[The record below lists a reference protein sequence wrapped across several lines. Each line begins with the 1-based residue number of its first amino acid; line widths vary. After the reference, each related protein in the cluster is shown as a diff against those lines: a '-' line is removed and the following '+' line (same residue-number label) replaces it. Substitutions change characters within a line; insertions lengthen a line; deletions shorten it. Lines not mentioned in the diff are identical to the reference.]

1 MRRPTAPPAAPPHPR
16 AVLLGPTPGAGLTQW
31 APRLGVIVRGGGPA
45 PAWGGCGR
53 CRASPATLRVVHLC
67 RWGWGGRCYPAASS
81 QLPPGGRGA
90 VGAVNPAPGRGGR
103 VSPRRP
109 TAAGGREKA
118 LSFCEL
124 FWNRLSSWG
133 LEPEQTPRLN
143 GTSCRDGSS
152 GPAPPLRVSARI
164 QAELR
169 SFGTEDRPTDRPAP
183 PREET
188 YEYIIFRGSDIK
200 DITVCEPPKAQHT
213 LPQDPAIVQSS
224 LGSGSASSFQPHV
237 PYSPFRGMPP
247 YSQLA
252 ASSLLSQQYAA
263 SLGLEKLVSPPASA
277 AASSPS
283 SSPSPQP
290 VSELDMSSEPHQ
302 LTSKVGKSPM
312 VEQAVQTATVD
323 NLNAKKLL
331 PNKGTS
337 GVQLNGRPA
346 QPSSK
351 TTSDVVHPAAVP
363 TQGQVNDENR
373 RPQRRRSGNRRTR
386 NRSRGQ
392 TRPTNVKENTIKF
405 EGDFDFESA
414 NAQFNREELDKEFKK
429 KLNFKDDK
437 AEKGEEKD
445 TAVVTQSDEVPA
457 EEDHLGP
464 NCYYDKSKSFF
475 DNISS
480 ELKTSSRRTTWA
492 EERKLNTETFGVS
505 GRFLRGRSFRG
516 GFRGGRGNGTTRRN
530 PTSHRAGTGRV

>member
-1 MRRPTAPPAAPPHPR
+1 M
-16 AVLLGPTPGAGLTQW
+16 
-31 APRLGVIVRGGGPA
+31 
-45 PAWGGCGR
+45 
-53 CRASPATLRVVHLC
+53 
-67 RWGWGGRCYPAASS
+67 
-81 QLPPGGRGA
+81 
-90 VGAVNPAPGRGGR
+90 
-103 VSPRRP
+103 
-109 TAAGGREKA
+109 
-118 LSFCEL
+118 
-124 FWNRLSSWG
+124 
-133 LEPEQTPRLN
+133 
-143 GTSCRDGSS
+143 SS
-152 GPAPPLRVSARI
+152 GTPYIGSKISLISKAQIRYEGILYTIDTENSTVAL
-164 QAELR
+164 AKVR

-183 PREET
+183 PREEI

-224 LGSGSASSFQPHV
+224 LGSASTSSFQPHV

-263 SLGLEKLVSPPASA
+263 SLGLGAGFPLT
-277 AASSPS
+277 
-283 SSPSPQP
+283 
-290 VSELDMSSEPHQ
+290 HQ
-302 LTSKVGKSPM
+302 IRKSPM
-312 VEQAVQTATVD
+312 VEQAVQTGPVD
-323 NLNAKKLL
+323 NMNQKKSPPAKVA
-331 PNKGTS
+331 TAI
-337 GVQLNGRPA
+337 QRNGRQIP
-346 QPSSK
+346 QSK
-351 TTSDVVHPAAVP
+351 TNDTVQPP
-363 TQGQVNDENR
+363 PMQTQDQVNDENR

-392 TRPTNVKENTIKF
+392 NRPPPVKESTIKF

-437 AEKGEEKD
+437 AEAGEEKSD
-445 TAVVTQSDEVPA
+445 PGVATQNDGNADE
-457 EEDHLGP
+457 DLLGP

-480 ELKTSSRRTTWA
+480 ELKSSSRRTTWA

-516 GFRGGRGNGTTRRN
+516 GFRGGRGSGTAQRN
-530 PTSHRAGTGRV
+530 QTAHRAGTGRV

>member
-1 MRRPTAPPAAPPHPR
+1 M
-16 AVLLGPTPGAGLTQW
+16 
-31 APRLGVIVRGGGPA
+31 
-45 PAWGGCGR
+45 
-53 CRASPATLRVVHLC
+53 S
-67 RWGWGGRCYPAASS
+67 
-81 QLPPGGRGA
+81 
-90 VGAVNPAPGRGGR
+90 
-103 VSPRRP
+103 
-109 TAAGGREKA
+109 
-118 LSFCEL
+118 
-124 FWNRLSSWG
+124 
-133 LEPEQTPRLN
+133 
-143 GTSCRDGSS
+143 GSS
-152 GPAPPLRVSARI
+152 GTPYLGSKISLISKAQIRYEGILYTIDTDNSTVAL
-164 QAELR
+164 AKVR

-183 PREET
+183 PREEI

-224 LGSGSASSFQPHV
+224 LGSASASPFQPHV
-237 PYSPFRGMPP
+237 PYSPFRGMAP
-247 YSQLA
+247 YGPLA

-263 SLGLEKLVSPPASA
+263 SLGL
-277 AASSPS
+277 
-283 SSPSPQP
+283 
-290 VSELDMSSEPHQ
+290 
-302 LTSKVGKSPM
+302 
-312 VEQAVQTATVD
+312 
-323 NLNAKKLL
+323 
-331 PNKGTS
+331 
-337 GVQLNGRPA
+337 
-346 QPSSK
+346 
-351 TTSDVVHPAAVP
+351 DVVQPAAVQA
-363 TQGQVNDENR
+363 QGQVNDENR

-392 TRPTNVKENTIKF
+392 NRPTNVKENTIKF

-445 TAVVTQSDEVPA
+445 LAVVTQSAEAPA
-457 EEDHLGP
+457 EEDLLGP

-505 GRFLRGRSFRG
+505 GRFLRGRSSRG

>member
-1 MRRPTAPPAAPPHPR
+1 MR
-16 AVLLGPTPGAGLTQW
+16 GAGRSTPPRCLPPSASPSALYKAGAAGLPAPQCAW
-31 APRLGVIVRGGGPA
+31 AGGG
-45 PAWGGCGR
+45 GGGTPSAR
-53 CRASPATLRVVHLC
+53 PPPLT
-67 RWGWGGRCYPAASS
+67 AAR
-81 QLPPGGRGA
+81 PRPGGA
-90 VGAVNPAPGRGGR
+90 M
-103 VSPRRP
+103 
-109 TAAGGREKA
+109 
-118 LSFCEL
+118 
-124 FWNRLSSWG
+124 
-133 LEPEQTPRLN
+133 
-143 GTSCRDGSS
+143 SS
-152 GPAPPLRVSARI
+152 GTPYIGSKISLISKAQIRYEGILYTIDTENSTVAL
-164 QAELR
+164 AKVR

-183 PREET
+183 PREEI

-224 LGSGSASSFQPHV
+224 LGSASTSSFQPHV

-263 SLGLEKLVSPPASA
+263 SLGLGAGFPPVH
-277 AASSPS
+277 
-283 SSPSPQP
+283 P
-290 VSELDMSSEPHQ
+290 VR
-302 LTSKVGKSPM
+302 KSPM
-312 VEQAVQTATVD
+312 VEQAVQTGPVD
-323 NLNAKKLL
+323 NMNSQKPPPVKVT
-331 PNKGTS
+331 P
-337 GVQLNGRPA
+337 GVQRNGRQVPQSNTKTNVDTVQA
-346 QPSSK
+346 PPVQP
-351 TTSDVVHPAAVP
+351 
-363 TQGQVNDENR
+363 QGQVNDENR

-392 TRPTNVKENTIKF
+392 NRPTTVKENTIKF

-437 AEKGEEKD
+437 AETGEEKGD
-445 TAVVTQSDEVPA
+445 PGVATQNNDGSA
-457 EEDHLGP
+457 EEDLLGP

-480 ELKTSSRRTTWA
+480 ELKSSSRRTTWA

-516 GFRGGRGNGTTRRN
+516 GFRGGRGTGAARRN
-530 PTSHRAGTGRV
+530 QTTHRAGTGRV

>member
-1 MRRPTAPPAAPPHPR
+1 M
-16 AVLLGPTPGAGLTQW
+16 
-31 APRLGVIVRGGGPA
+31 
-45 PAWGGCGR
+45 
-53 CRASPATLRVVHLC
+53 S
-67 RWGWGGRCYPAASS
+67 
-81 QLPPGGRGA
+81 
-90 VGAVNPAPGRGGR
+90 
-103 VSPRRP
+103 
-109 TAAGGREKA
+109 
-118 LSFCEL
+118 
-124 FWNRLSSWG
+124 
-133 LEPEQTPRLN
+133 
-143 GTSCRDGSS
+143 GSS
-152 GPAPPLRVSARI
+152 GTPYLGSKISLISKAQIRYEGILYTIDTDNSTVAL
-164 QAELR
+164 AKVR

-183 PREET
+183 PREEI

-224 LGSGSASSFQPHV
+224 LGSASASPFQPHV

-247 YSQLA
+247 YGQLA

-263 SLGLEKLVSPPASA
+263 SLGLGAGF
-277 AASSPS
+277 PS
-283 SSPSPQP
+283 TP
-290 VSELDMSSEPHQ
+290 
-302 LTSKVGKSPM
+302 VGKSPM
-312 VEQAVQTATVD
+312 VEQAVQTSSVD

-331 PNKGTS
+331 PSKVTS
-337 GVQLNGRPA
+337 ATQLNGRQA

-351 TTSDVVHPAAVP
+351 PASDVVQPAPVH

-373 RPQRRRSGNRRTR
+373 RPPRRRSGNRRTR

-392 TRPTNVKENTIKF
+392 NRPTNVKENTIKF
-405 EGDFDFESA
+405 E
-414 NAQFNREELDKEFKK
+414 
-429 KLNFKDDK
+429 DDK
-437 AEKGEEKD
+437 ADKGEEKD
-445 TAVVTQSDEVPA
+445 PAVMAQSEETAA
-457 EEDHLGP
+457 EEDLLGP

-505 GRFLRGRSFRG
+505 GRFLRGRSSRG

>member
-1 MRRPTAPPAAPPHPR
+1 M
-16 AVLLGPTPGAGLTQW
+16 
-31 APRLGVIVRGGGPA
+31 
-45 PAWGGCGR
+45 
-53 CRASPATLRVVHLC
+53 
-67 RWGWGGRCYPAASS
+67 
-81 QLPPGGRGA
+81 
-90 VGAVNPAPGRGGR
+90 
-103 VSPRRP
+103 
-109 TAAGGREKA
+109 
-118 LSFCEL
+118 
-124 FWNRLSSWG
+124 
-133 LEPEQTPRLN
+133 
-143 GTSCRDGSS
+143 SS
-152 GPAPPLRVSARI
+152 GTPYIGSKISLISKAQIRYEGILYTIDTENSTVAL
-164 QAELR
+164 AKVR

-183 PREET
+183 PREEI

-224 LGSGSASSFQPHV
+224 LGSASTSSFQPHV

-252 ASSLLSQQYAA
+252 ANSLLSQQYAA

-290 VSELDMSSEPHQ
+290 VSEPDMSSEPHQ
-302 LTSKVGKSPM
+302 LSSKGAGFPPVHPVRKSPM
-312 VEQAVQTATVD
+312 VEQAVQTGPVD
-323 NLNAKKLL
+323 NMNSQKPPPVKVT
-331 PNKGTS
+331 P
-337 GVQLNGRPA
+337 GVQRNGRQVP
-346 QPSSK
+346 QSNTK
-351 TTSDVVHPAAVP
+351 T
-363 TQGQVNDENR
+363 N
-373 RPQRRRSGNRRTR
+373 GNRRTR

-392 TRPTNVKENTIKF
+392 NRPTTVKENTIKF

-437 AEKGEEKD
+437 AETGEEKGD
-445 TAVVTQSDEVPA
+445 PGVATQNNDGNA
-457 EEDHLGP
+457 EEDLLGP

-480 ELKTSSRRTTWA
+480 ELKSSSRRTTWA

-516 GFRGGRGNGTTRRN
+516 GFRGGRGTGAARRN
-530 PTSHRAGTGRV
+530 QTTHRAGTGRV

>member
-1 MRRPTAPPAAPPHPR
+1 M
-16 AVLLGPTPGAGLTQW
+16 
-31 APRLGVIVRGGGPA
+31 
-45 PAWGGCGR
+45 
-53 CRASPATLRVVHLC
+53 
-67 RWGWGGRCYPAASS
+67 
-81 QLPPGGRGA
+81 
-90 VGAVNPAPGRGGR
+90 
-103 VSPRRP
+103 
-109 TAAGGREKA
+109 
-118 LSFCEL
+118 
-124 FWNRLSSWG
+124 
-133 LEPEQTPRLN
+133 
-143 GTSCRDGSS
+143 SS
-152 GPAPPLRVSARI
+152 GTPYIGSKISLISKAQIRYEGILYTIDTENSTVAL
-164 QAELR
+164 AKVR

-183 PREET
+183 PREEI

-224 LGSGSASSFQPHV
+224 LGSASTSSFQPHV
-237 PYSPFRGMPP
+237 PYSPFR
-247 YSQLA
+247 
-252 ASSLLSQQYAA
+252 
-263 SLGLEKLVSPPASA
+263 EKLVSPPASA

-290 VSELDMSSEPHQ
+290 VSEPDMSSEPHQ
-302 LTSKVGKSPM
+302 LSSKGAGFPSVHPVRKSPM
-312 VEQAVQTATVD
+312 VEQAVQTGPVD
-323 NLNAKKLL
+323 NMNSQKPPPVKVT
-331 PNKGTS
+331 P
-337 GVQLNGRPA
+337 GVQRNGRQVP
-346 QPSSK
+346 QGNSK
-351 TTSDVVHPAAVP
+351 TNVDTVQAAPVQ

-392 TRPTNVKENTIKF
+392 NRPTTVKENTIKF

-437 AEKGEEKD
+437 AETGEEKGD
-445 TAVVTQSDEVPA
+445 PGVATQNNDGNA
-457 EEDHLGP
+457 EEDLLGP

-480 ELKTSSRRTTWA
+480 ELKSSSRRTTWA

-516 GFRGGRGNGTTRRN
+516 GFRGGRGSGAARRN
-530 PTSHRAGTGRV
+530 QTTHRAGTGRV

>member
-1 MRRPTAPPAAPPHPR
+1 M
-16 AVLLGPTPGAGLTQW
+16 
-31 APRLGVIVRGGGPA
+31 
-45 PAWGGCGR
+45 
-53 CRASPATLRVVHLC
+53 
-67 RWGWGGRCYPAASS
+67 
-81 QLPPGGRGA
+81 
-90 VGAVNPAPGRGGR
+90 
-103 VSPRRP
+103 
-109 TAAGGREKA
+109 
-118 LSFCEL
+118 
-124 FWNRLSSWG
+124 
-133 LEPEQTPRLN
+133 
-143 GTSCRDGSS
+143 SS
-152 GPAPPLRVSARI
+152 GTPYIGSKISLISKAQIRYEGILYTIDTENSTVAL
-164 QAELR
+164 AKVR

-183 PREET
+183 PREEI

-224 LGSGSASSFQPHV
+224 LGSASTSSFQPHV
-237 PYSPFRGMPP
+237 PYSPFR
-247 YSQLA
+247 
-252 ASSLLSQQYAA
+252 
-263 SLGLEKLVSPPASA
+263 EKLVSPPASA

-290 VSELDMSSEPHQ
+290 VSEPDMSSEPHQ
-302 LTSKVGKSPM
+302 LSSKGAGFPSVHPVRKSPM
-312 VEQAVQTATVD
+312 VEQAVQTGPVD
-323 NLNAKKLL
+323 NMNSQKPPPVKVT
-331 PNKGTS
+331 P
-337 GVQLNGRPA
+337 GVQRNGRQVP
-346 QPSSK
+346 QGSGK
-351 TTSDVVHPAAVP
+351 TNVDTVQAAPVQ

-392 TRPTNVKENTIKF
+392 NRPTTVKENTIKF

-437 AEKGEEKD
+437 AETGEEKGD
-445 TAVVTQSDEVPA
+445 PGVATQNNDGNA
-457 EEDHLGP
+457 EEDLLGP

-480 ELKTSSRRTTWA
+480 ELKSSSRRTTWA

-516 GFRGGRGNGTTRRN
+516 GFRGGRGSGAARRN
-530 PTSHRAGTGRV
+530 QTTHRAGTGRV

>member
-1 MRRPTAPPAAPPHPR
+1 M
-16 AVLLGPTPGAGLTQW
+16 
-31 APRLGVIVRGGGPA
+31 
-45 PAWGGCGR
+45 
-53 CRASPATLRVVHLC
+53 S
-67 RWGWGGRCYPAASS
+67 
-81 QLPPGGRGA
+81 
-90 VGAVNPAPGRGGR
+90 
-103 VSPRRP
+103 
-109 TAAGGREKA
+109 
-118 LSFCEL
+118 
-124 FWNRLSSWG
+124 
-133 LEPEQTPRLN
+133 
-143 GTSCRDGSS
+143 GSS
-152 GPAPPLRVSARI
+152 GTPYLGSKISLISKAQIRYEGILYTIDTDNSTVAL
-164 QAELR
+164 AKVR

-183 PREET
+183 PREEI

-290 VSELDMSSEPHQ
+290 ASELDMSSEPHQ
-302 LTSKVGKSPM
+302 LTSKGAGFPSVPVGKSPM
-312 VEQAVQTATVD
+312 VEQAVQTGSVD

-331 PNKGTS
+331 PGKGPV
-337 GVQLNGRPA
+337 GMQLSGRPA

-351 TTSDVVHPAAVP
+351 TSSDVVQPAAVQS
-363 TQGQVNDENR
+363 QGQVNDENR

-392 TRPTNVKENTIKF
+392 NRPTNVKENTIKF

-429 KLNFKDDK
+429 KLNFKVPGGLHGLRNGSSTQRPLGCQEGFFAAVASGVDFEG
-437 AEKGEEKD
+437 AGATVQPVATQLPTELGLAGCKD
-445 TAVVTQSDEVPA
+445 AAQGA
-457 EEDHLGP
+457 CG
-464 NCYYDKSKSFF
+464 
-475 DNISS
+475 SS
-480 ELKTSSRRTTWA
+480 
-492 EERKLNTETFGVS
+492 TETKLCLRILEKRCTYWGDVVGHFVYGVWKIPVLLM
-505 GRFLRGRSFRG
+505 FW
-516 GFRGGRGNGTTRRN
+516 T
-530 PTSHRAGTGRV
+530 

>member
-1 MRRPTAPPAAPPHPR
+1 M
-16 AVLLGPTPGAGLTQW
+16 
-31 APRLGVIVRGGGPA
+31 
-45 PAWGGCGR
+45 
-53 CRASPATLRVVHLC
+53 S
-67 RWGWGGRCYPAASS
+67 
-81 QLPPGGRGA
+81 
-90 VGAVNPAPGRGGR
+90 
-103 VSPRRP
+103 
-109 TAAGGREKA
+109 
-118 LSFCEL
+118 
-124 FWNRLSSWG
+124 
-133 LEPEQTPRLN
+133 
-143 GTSCRDGSS
+143 GSS
-152 GPAPPLRVSARI
+152 GTPYLGSKISLISKAQIRYEGILYTIDTDNSTVAL
-164 QAELR
+164 AKVR

-183 PREET
+183 PREEI

-224 LGSGSASSFQPHV
+224 LGSASASPFQPHV

-247 YSQLA
+247 YGQLA

-290 VSELDMSSEPHQ
+290 VSELDMSSEPPQ
-302 LTSKVGKSPM
+302 LTSKGAGFPSTPVGKSPM
-312 VEQAVQTATVD
+312 VEQAVQTSSAD

-331 PNKGTS
+331 PTKVTS
-337 GVQLNGRPA
+337 GTQLNGRQA

-351 TTSDVVHPAAVP
+351 TAIDVVQPAPVH

-373 RPQRRRSGNRRTR
+373 RPPRRRSGNRRTR

-392 TRPTNVKENTIKF
+392 NRPTNVKENTIKF

-445 TAVVTQSDEVPA
+445 PTVMTQSEETPA
-457 EEDHLGP
+457 EEDLLGP

-480 ELKTSSRRTTWA
+480 ELKTRSGPVCTGP
-492 EERKLNTETFGVS
+492 EEAQRCCFAGQKEMNATVT
-505 GRFLRGRSFRG
+505 GRSDL
-516 GFRGGRGNGTTRRN
+516 
-530 PTSHRAGTGRV
+530 VYQV

>member
-1 MRRPTAPPAAPPHPR
+1 MR
-16 AVLLGPTPGAGLTQW
+16 GAGRSTPPRCLPPSASPSALYKAGAAGLPAPQCAW
-31 APRLGVIVRGGGPA
+31 AGGG
-45 PAWGGCGR
+45 GGGTPSAR
-53 CRASPATLRVVHLC
+53 PPPLT
-67 RWGWGGRCYPAASS
+67 AAR
-81 QLPPGGRGA
+81 PRPGGA
-90 VGAVNPAPGRGGR
+90 M
-103 VSPRRP
+103 
-109 TAAGGREKA
+109 
-118 LSFCEL
+118 
-124 FWNRLSSWG
+124 
-133 LEPEQTPRLN
+133 
-143 GTSCRDGSS
+143 SS
-152 GPAPPLRVSARI
+152 GTPYIGSKISLISKAQIRYEGILYTIDTENSTVAL
-164 QAELR
+164 AKVR

-183 PREET
+183 PREEI

-224 LGSGSASSFQPHV
+224 LGSASTSSFQPHV

-290 VSELDMSSEPHQ
+290 VSEPDMSSEPHQ
-302 LTSKVGKSPM
+302 LSSKGAGFPPVHPVRKSPM
-312 VEQAVQTATVD
+312 VEQAVQTGPVD
-323 NLNAKKLL
+323 NMNSQKPPPVKVT
-331 PNKGTS
+331 P
-337 GVQLNGRPA
+337 GVQRNGRQVPQSNTKTNDTVQA
-346 QPSSK
+346 PPVQP
-351 TTSDVVHPAAVP
+351 
-363 TQGQVNDENR
+363 QGQVNDENR

-392 TRPTNVKENTIKF
+392 NRPTTVKENTIKF

-437 AEKGEEKD
+437 AETGEEKGD
-445 TAVVTQSDEVPA
+445 PGVATQNNDGSA
-457 EEDHLGP
+457 EEDLLGP

-480 ELKTSSRRTTWA
+480 ELKSSSRRTTWA

-516 GFRGGRGNGTTRRN
+516 GFRGGRGTGAARRN
-530 PTSHRAGTGRV
+530 QTTHRAGTGRV

>member
-1 MRRPTAPPAAPPHPR
+1 MWLLRPFFPR
-16 AVLLGPTPGAGLTQW
+16 PSEPGGALLGPPGPRAGLLGGSEQAARRRAEARRSGRRGEREAAAEQAAARRLAP
-31 APRLGVIVRGGGPA
+31 APR
-45 PAWGGCGR
+45 
-53 CRASPATLRVVHLC
+53 
-67 RWGWGGRCYPAASS
+67 PAAAMS
-81 QLPPGGRGA
+81 
-90 VGAVNPAPGRGGR
+90 
-103 VSPRRP
+103 
-109 TAAGGREKA
+109 
-118 LSFCEL
+118 
-124 FWNRLSSWG
+124 
-133 LEPEQTPRLN
+133 
-143 GTSCRDGSS
+143 GSS
-152 GPAPPLRVSARI
+152 GTPYLGSKISLISKAQIRYEGILYTIDTDNSTVAL
-164 QAELR
+164 AKVR

-183 PREET
+183 PREEI

-224 LGSGSASSFQPHV
+224 LGSASTSSFQPHV

-302 LTSKVGKSPM
+302 LTSKGPGFPSIPVGKSPM
-312 VEQAVQTATVD
+312 VEQAVQTGSVD
-323 NLNAKKLL
+323 NLSTKKLL
-331 PNKGTS
+331 PGKGS
-337 GVQLNGRPA
+337 AGVQLNGRQA

-351 TTSDVVHPAAVP
+351 TPNDGAQPAAVQN
-363 TQGQVNDENR
+363 QGLVNDENR

-386 NRSRGQ
+386 NRPRGQ
-392 TRPTNVKENTIKF
+392 NRPAAVKENTIKF

-429 KLNFKDDK
+429 KLNVKDDK

-445 TAVVTQSDEVPA
+445 PAVATQNDETPV
-457 EEDHLGP
+457 EEDLLGP

-516 GFRGGRGNGTTRRN
+516 GFRGGRGTGTARRN
-530 PTSHRAGTGRV
+530 PTTHRAGTGRV

>member
-1 MRRPTAPPAAPPHPR
+1 M
-16 AVLLGPTPGAGLTQW
+16 
-31 APRLGVIVRGGGPA
+31 
-45 PAWGGCGR
+45 
-53 CRASPATLRVVHLC
+53 S
-67 RWGWGGRCYPAASS
+67 
-81 QLPPGGRGA
+81 
-90 VGAVNPAPGRGGR
+90 
-103 VSPRRP
+103 
-109 TAAGGREKA
+109 
-118 LSFCEL
+118 
-124 FWNRLSSWG
+124 
-133 LEPEQTPRLN
+133 
-143 GTSCRDGSS
+143 GSS
-152 GPAPPLRVSARI
+152 GTPYLGSKISLISKAQIRYEGILYTIDTDNSTVAL
-164 QAELR
+164 AKVR

-183 PREET
+183 PREEI

-290 VSELDMSSEPHQ
+290 ASELDMSSEPHQ
-302 LTSKVGKSPM
+302 LTSKGAGFPSVPVGKSPM
-312 VEQAVQTATVD
+312 VEQAVQTGSVD
-323 NLNAKKLL
+323 NLSTKKLL
-331 PNKGTS
+331 PGKGPV
-337 GVQLNGRPA
+337 GMQLNGRPA

-351 TTSDVVHPAAVP
+351 TTS
-363 TQGQVNDENR
+363 
-373 RPQRRRSGNRRTR
+373 GNRRTR

-392 TRPTNVKENTIKF
+392 NRPPNVKENTIKF

-437 AEKGEEKD
+437 AEKGDEKD
-445 TAVVTQSDEVPA
+445 PAVVTQSDEAPA
-457 EEDHLGP
+457 DEDHLGP

>member
-1 MRRPTAPPAAPPHPR
+1 M
-16 AVLLGPTPGAGLTQW
+16 
-31 APRLGVIVRGGGPA
+31 
-45 PAWGGCGR
+45 
-53 CRASPATLRVVHLC
+53 S
-67 RWGWGGRCYPAASS
+67 
-81 QLPPGGRGA
+81 
-90 VGAVNPAPGRGGR
+90 
-103 VSPRRP
+103 
-109 TAAGGREKA
+109 
-118 LSFCEL
+118 
-124 FWNRLSSWG
+124 
-133 LEPEQTPRLN
+133 
-143 GTSCRDGSS
+143 GSS
-152 GPAPPLRVSARI
+152 GTPYLGSKISLISKAQIRYEGILYTIDTDNSTVAL
-164 QAELR
+164 AKVR

-183 PREET
+183 PREEI

-290 VSELDMSSEPHQ
+290 ASELDMSSEPHQ
-302 LTSKVGKSPM
+302 LTSKGAGFPSVPVGKSPM
-312 VEQAVQTATVD
+312 VEQAVQTGSVD

-331 PNKGTS
+331 PGKGPA
-337 GVQLNGRPA
+337 GMQLNGRPA
-346 QPSSK
+346 PPSSK
-351 TTSDVVHPAAVP
+351 TS
-363 TQGQVNDENR
+363 
-373 RPQRRRSGNRRTR
+373 SGNRRTR

-392 TRPTNVKENTIKF
+392 NRPTNVKENTIKF

-429 KLNFKDDK
+429 KLNFKDDR
-437 AEKGEEKD
+437 AEKGDEKD
-445 TAVVTQSDEVPA
+445 PAVVTQSDEAPA

>member
-1 MRRPTAPPAAPPHPR
+1 M
-16 AVLLGPTPGAGLTQW
+16 
-31 APRLGVIVRGGGPA
+31 
-45 PAWGGCGR
+45 
-53 CRASPATLRVVHLC
+53 
-67 RWGWGGRCYPAASS
+67 
-81 QLPPGGRGA
+81 
-90 VGAVNPAPGRGGR
+90 
-103 VSPRRP
+103 
-109 TAAGGREKA
+109 
-118 LSFCEL
+118 
-124 FWNRLSSWG
+124 
-133 LEPEQTPRLN
+133 
-143 GTSCRDGSS
+143 SS
-152 GPAPPLRVSARI
+152 GTPYIGSKISLISKAQIRYEGILYTIDTENSTVAL
-164 QAELR
+164 AKVR

-183 PREET
+183 PREEI

-224 LGSGSASSFQPHV
+224 LGSASTSSFQPHV

-263 SLGLEKLVSPPASA
+263 SLGLGAGF
-277 AASSPS
+277 PS
-283 SSPSPQP
+283 VHP
-290 VSELDMSSEPHQ
+290 VR
-302 LTSKVGKSPM
+302 KSPM
-312 VEQAVQTATVD
+312 VEQAVQTGPVD
-323 NLNAKKLL
+323 NMNSQKPPPVKVN
-331 PNKGTS
+331 P
-337 GVQLNGRPA
+337 GVQRNGRQVPQGSTKA
-346 QPSSK
+346 NDTVQ
-351 TTSDVVHPAAVP
+351 AAPVQ

-392 TRPTNVKENTIKF
+392 NRPTTVKENTIKF

-437 AEKGEEKD
+437 AETGEEKGD
-445 TAVVTQSDEVPA
+445 PGVATQNNDGSA
-457 EEDHLGP
+457 EEDLLGP

-480 ELKTSSRRTTWA
+480 ELKSSSRRTTWA

-516 GFRGGRGNGTTRRN
+516 GFRGGRGSGTARRN
-530 PTSHRAGTGRV
+530 QPTHRAGTGRV

>member
-1 MRRPTAPPAAPPHPR
+1 MRGNASRPHRLPPARLPPPYIRRARRGPGSAVRVGGAAAPR
-16 AVLLGPTPGAGLTQW
+16 ASGTPL
-31 APRLGVIVRGGGPA
+31 P
-45 PAWGGCGR
+45 
-53 CRASPATLRVVHLC
+53 SP
-67 RWGWGGRCYPAASS
+67 GSAA
-81 QLPPGGRGA
+81 A
-90 VGAVNPAPGRGGR
+90 M
-103 VSPRRP
+103 
-109 TAAGGREKA
+109 
-118 LSFCEL
+118 
-124 FWNRLSSWG
+124 
-133 LEPEQTPRLN
+133 
-143 GTSCRDGSS
+143 SS
-152 GPAPPLRVSARI
+152 GTPYIGSKISLISKAQIRYEGILYTIDTENSTVAL
-164 QAELR
+164 AKVR

-183 PREET
+183 PREEI

-224 LGSGSASSFQPHV
+224 LGSASTSSFQPHV

-263 SLGLEKLVSPPASA
+263 SLGLGAGF
-277 AASSPS
+277 PS
-283 SSPSPQP
+283 VHP
-290 VSELDMSSEPHQ
+290 VR
-302 LTSKVGKSPM
+302 KSPM
-312 VEQAVQTATVD
+312 VEQAVQTGPVDSVNSQKLPPVKVTPGIPRSARQVPQANSKASDTVQ
-323 NLNAKKLL
+323 AA
-331 PNKGTS
+331 P
-337 GVQLNGRPA
+337 VQ
-346 QPSSK
+346 
-351 TTSDVVHPAAVP
+351 

-392 TRPTNVKENTIKF
+392 NRPTTVKENTIKF

-429 KLNFKDDK
+429 KLNFRDDK
-437 AEKGEEKD
+437 AETGEEKGD
-445 TAVVTQSDEVPA
+445 PGVATQNNDGNA
-457 EEDHLGP
+457 EEDLLGP

-480 ELKTSSRRTTWA
+480 ELKSSSRRTTWA

-516 GFRGGRGNGTTRRN
+516 GFRGGRGSGAARRN
-530 PTSHRAGTGRV
+530 QTTHRAGTGRV

>member
-1 MRRPTAPPAAPPHPR
+1 M
-16 AVLLGPTPGAGLTQW
+16 
-31 APRLGVIVRGGGPA
+31 
-45 PAWGGCGR
+45 
-53 CRASPATLRVVHLC
+53 
-67 RWGWGGRCYPAASS
+67 
-81 QLPPGGRGA
+81 
-90 VGAVNPAPGRGGR
+90 
-103 VSPRRP
+103 
-109 TAAGGREKA
+109 
-118 LSFCEL
+118 
-124 FWNRLSSWG
+124 
-133 LEPEQTPRLN
+133 
-143 GTSCRDGSS
+143 SS
-152 GPAPPLRVSARI
+152 GTPYIGSKISLISKAQIRYEGILYTIDTENSTVAL
-164 QAELR
+164 AKVR

-183 PREET
+183 PREEI

-224 LGSGSASSFQPHV
+224 LGSASASSFQPHV
-237 PYSPFRGMPP
+237 PYSPFR
-247 YSQLA
+247 
-252 ASSLLSQQYAA
+252 
-263 SLGLEKLVSPPASA
+263 EKLVSPPASA

-290 VSELDMSSEPHQ
+290 VSEPDMSSEPHQ
-302 LTSKVGKSPM
+302 LSSKGAGFPSVHPVRKSPM
-312 VEQAVQTATVD
+312 VEQAVQTGPVD
-323 NLNAKKLL
+323 NMNSQKPPPVKVT
-331 PNKGTS
+331 P
-337 GVQLNGRPA
+337 GVQRNGRQVP
-346 QPSSK
+346 QGNSK
-351 TTSDVVHPAAVP
+351 TNVDTVQAAPVQ

-392 TRPTNVKENTIKF
+392 NRPTTVKENTIKF

-437 AEKGEEKD
+437 PETAEEKGD
-445 TAVVTQSDEVPA
+445 PGVATQNNDGNA
-457 EEDHLGP
+457 EEDLLGP

-480 ELKTSSRRTTWA
+480 ELKSSAVLFSSRRTTWA

-516 GFRGGRGNGTTRRN
+516 GFRGGRGSGAARRN
-530 PTSHRAGTGRV
+530 QTTHRAGTGRV